1 MSDRV
6 AAPTPSNPLPAA
18 TQPQAQ
24 AQNAP
29 LGSPAGQVIASQ
41 QSDNVAH
48 ALAGAGGGLL
58 SMALTCVTT
67 PVGDREAGWHTER
80 IADTL

>member
-24 AQNAP
+24 AQNLTA
-29 LGSPAGQVIASQ
+29 QHVASQ

-58 SMALTCVTT
+58 SMALTYGRQQPTACDEM
-67 PVGDREAGWHTER
+67 GG
-80 IADTL
+80 

>member
-1 MSDRV
+1 MSDRSG
-6 AAPTPSNPLPAA
+6 ASTPSSPLPSS

-29 LGSPAGQVIASQ
+29 STSPAAEAAAVQ

-58 SMALTCVTT
+58 SMALTY
-67 PVGDREAGWHTER
+67 GLLER
-80 IADTL
+80 NARICR

>member
-1 MSDRV
+1 MSDKV
-6 AAPTPSNPLPAA
+6 AAPTPSNPLPTS

-29 LGSPAGQVIASQ
+29 LGSPAGQAVAAQ

-58 SMALTCVTT
+58 SMALTCVAF
-67 PVGDREAGWHTER
+67 VRDRETE
-80 IADTL
+80 

>member
-1 MSDRV
+1 MSDKV
-6 AAPTPSNPLPAA
+6 AAPTPSNPLPAS

-29 LGSPAGQVIASQ
+29 LTSPAAQAVAAQ

-58 SMALTCVTT
+58 SMALTWVLA
-67 PVGDREAGWHTER
+67 VGIDGMGHHAEAIT
-80 IADTL
+80 DTL

>member
-1 MSDRV
+1 MSDKV
-6 AAPTPSNPLPAA
+6 AASTPSNPLPAS

-29 LGSPAGQVIASQ
+29 LGSPAGQAVAAQ

-58 SMALTCVTT
+58 SMALTWVLVVHTSRTGHHAEAITVT
-67 PVGDREAGWHTER
+67 R
-80 IADTL
+80 

>member
-1 MSDRV
+1 MSDKV

-29 LGSPAGQVIASQ
+29 LGSPAGQAIAAQ

-58 SMALTCVTT
+58 SMALTWVLVVNLSGTRDHAET
-67 PVGDREAGWHTER
+67 NV
-80 IADTL
+80 DTL